1 MNAPPRRVRGSFPA
15 TPAANFRGTS
25 RPNRASA
32 PPPSIGLRANP
43 LPLAPEFQ
51 QGASSTP
58 GNPVI
63 PLTILD
69 APTQRFY
76 AVAVYGGLMAWKLYD
91 WVGLMENENASAWL
105 FLKWVFIEFAFFFGL
120 PELRIPWLE
129 LTQFT
134 SIVLFCCHAAFDFV
148 LMFNIGLPFS
158 AALLAFLRVFYDR
171 ELAVNEHYVQPSNVL
186 HNASVILG
194 KQIINILPE
203 GSAVLNPD
211 GDNFCLGGDQPTIT
225 VPIRFNAT
233 VPVEVEIIRVD
244 LDTSTEETLKLG
256 KDQIKSIARLAK
268 RQSDDPEE
276 TEVKFDY
283 PIKKPGVYRLGRVLD
298 EYKLEVQRQTR
309 NTFVVPCPQARVISS
324 PSAGRCLGDLSDLS
338 LQVEGTP
345 PMKIVYSRMINGKD
359 HSYHFQSLQP
369 EGFSSP
375 LLGSLRSSA
384 LVLPEDESF
393 VSWARA
399 QKVTVALN
407 ESMDIGGE
415 WQYSV
420 DEVHDAFGNVVKYAS
435 PADDPEMRPKPKHLV
450 QDFSVKERPTVSL
463 RGCDLRHPLNVAK
476 GKATKLPINFDM
488 AGKQPDTKH
497 SLSWYFSPIDTLTKS
512 GEHGDVVVTGT
523 FNAKGANEK
532 PRISAPGLY
541 TLKSVSSGS
550 CEGEV
555 QEPSSCL
562 LLNPLEPSLVLRST
576 DIPDKCAGNSIGV
589 AVDFDFVGTPP
600 FTVNY
605 EAIHNG
611 YPERMSFRAHNMRH
625 QEEFIPTVAGTHKYV
640 FNSISDAVY
649 SAQPLS
655 GPDMTLETKVKP
667 IASAYIRKQAD
678 VVSACLA
685 EEVEVDLTLLGEAP
699 FTLEWELVHDGRR
712 KQYKVTDVRDRNLK
726 IKTPP
731 LTQGGEYSVA
741 LVAVT
746 DTSGCRNFLQDE
758 LKIAVRRQHPRA
770 AFAQLDGKFRTMTW
784 EDANIKL
791 PVRLSGEGPWTV
803 TYKNLDKGEKAQVRK
818 STLKSG
824 NDFLVV
830 KERGIFEMIDVSD
843 GQCPGTVD
851 PRAAQFEVDWYARP
865 GLGLVQSSGIKQG
878 PNNALIKD
886 EVCEGDIDGFEV
898 FLRGSPP
905 FHVEYDITH
914 KPDGGVPTS
923 PNKKSFDAALGKASI
938 QMDTSRAGTY
948 AYQFQALADNLYSDN
963 RKFTPVGLQQKV
975 NPKPAAVFSK
985 PGQTYKS
992 CMADQSGEDPIPIQ
1006 LSGTAPFFLEVEI
1019 KHQSGAAL
1027 EIYRIPSIQTN
1038 EFDIE
1043 IPRQYLRLG
1052 GQSVRIRQVGDAK
1065 GCRRTYDTGGPSVQV
1080 QLYDAPAIYELEQ
1093 RKDYCV
1099 GERLAY
1105 TLSGTPPFDVW
1116 YTFDGSS
1123 RKAKSPTTSFRRLA
1137 EHPGDFVITSISD
1150 KASECHASYN
1160 ISKKIHPMPSVRVS
1174 KGKTVRSDIHEGGEV
1189 EILFEFT
1196 GTPPFEFTYTR
1207 STNARKGQRSHVIET
1222 RHDVSDQ
1229 YSKVVR
1235 ASQEGTYEVVAI
1247 KDAHCSFSMLQ
1258 VEGISHDKLLQY

>member
-1 MNAPPRRVRGSFPA
+1 MNGTPRRVTGSFPA
-15 TPAANFRGTS
+15 TPAVNFRRRGPSTAT
-25 RPNRASA
+25 NV
-32 PPPSIGLRANP
+32 PPSNATIRNNT
-43 LPLAPEFQ
+43 LPPAPEFQ
-51 QGASSTP
+51 PAINP
-58 GNPVI
+58 AGNPVI
-63 PLTILD
+63 PLTIID

-76 AVAVYGGLMAWKLYD
+76 AVGLYVALMAWKLYD
-91 WVGLMENENASAWL
+91 WVGLMEDENEGAWL
-105 FLKWVFIEFAFFFGL
+105 FLKWVFIECVFFFGL
-120 PELRIPWLE
+120 PEMRIPWLE

-134 SIVLFCCHAAFDFV
+134 SIVLFAGHAIFDFV
-148 LMFNIGLPFS
+148 MMFNIGVPFS
-158 AALLAFLRVFYDR
+158 AALLAFLRVFYAR
-171 ELAVNEHYVQPSNVL
+171 ELAISEHYVQPANVL
-186 HNASVILG
+186 YNASVILG

-211 GDNFCLGGDQPTIT
+211 GDTFCLGGDYPTIT

-233 VPVEVEIIRVD
+233 VPVEVEVIRVD
-244 LDTSTEETLKLG
+244 LDTNTEETLKLG
-256 KDQIKSIARLAK
+256 KDQIKSIAKLAK
-268 RQSDDPEE
+268 RQKEDADE

-283 PIKKPGVYRLGRVLD
+283 PIKKPGVYRLEKVLD
-298 EYKLEVQRQTR
+298 EYKLEVQRRTQ
-309 NTFVVPCPQARVISS
+309 NTFVVPCPQARVVSS
-324 PSAGRCLGDLSDLS
+324 PSSGRCLGDLSDLS

-345 PMKIVYSRMINGKD
+345 PLKIVYSRMINGKD

-375 LLGSLRSSA
+375 LMGSPRTSA
-384 LVLPEDESF
+384 LVLPDDESF

-407 ESMDIGGE
+407 ESMDIGGD

-420 DEVHDAFGNVVKYAS
+420 DEVHDAFGNIVKYDS
-435 PADDPEMRPKPKHLV
+435 PVDDPEMRPKPKHLV
-450 QDFSVKERPTVSL
+450 QDFNVKERPTISL
-463 RGCDLRHPLNVAK
+463 QGCDLRHPLKVAK
-476 GKATKLPINFDM
+476 GKATNLPLNFDIP
-488 AGKQPDTKH
+488 GKKHDTKH
-497 SLSWYFSPIDTLTKS
+497 SMSWYFSPIDTLTKS
-512 GEHGDVVVTGT
+512 GEHGDAVAIGT
-523 FNAKGANEK
+523 FNAKKANES

-550 CEGEV
+550 CDGEV

-562 LLNPLEPSLVLRST
+562 LLNPLEPSLVLRSA

-611 YPERMSFRAHNMRH
+611 APERMSFKAHNMRH

-640 FNSISDAVY
+640 FKSISDAVY

-667 IASAYIRKQAD
+667 IASAFIRKPAD
-678 VVSACLA
+678 VISACLA
-685 EEVEVDLTLLGEAP
+685 EEVEVDLAFQGEAP

-712 KQYKVTDVRDRNLK
+712 KQHKVTGIQDKYLK

-731 LTQGGEYSVA
+731 LIQGGEYSVA

-758 LKIAVRRQHPRA
+758 LKIAVRRQRPRA
-770 AFAQLDGKFRTMTW
+770 SFAQLDGKFKTMTW
-784 EDANIKL
+784 EDGKVKL
-791 PVRLSGEGPWTV
+791 PVRLSGEGPWTIA
-803 TYKNLDKGEKAQVRK
+803 YKNLDDGDRAQIK
-818 STLKSG
+818 QSTLRSG
-824 NDFLVV
+824 NDFLGV
-830 KERGIFEMIDVSD
+830 KERGIFEIVDVTD
-843 GQCPGTVD
+843 NQCPGTVD

-865 GLGLVQSSGIKQG
+865 ALHLVQSQGIKKG
-878 PNNALIKD
+878 PGNALIKD

-898 FLRGSPP
+898 ALKGSSP
-905 FHVEYDITH
+905 FHVEYEVTH

-923 PNKKSFDAALGKASI
+923 PNKKAFDAALGKASL
-938 QMDTSRAGTY
+938 QLDTSKAGTY
-948 AYQFQALADNLYSDN
+948 VYRFQSLADNLYSDN
-963 RKFTPVGLQQKV
+963 KKFTPFGLQQRV
-975 NPKPAAVFSK
+975 NPRPAASFNK

-992 CMADQSGEDPIPIQ
+992 CMADQNVEDTIPIQ
-1006 LSGTAPFFLEVEI
+1006 LSGTAPFSVEVEI
-1019 KHQSGAAL
+1019 KHQSGAAT

-1038 EFDIE
+1038 QFDIQ
-1043 IPRQYLRLG
+1043 IPRQYLKLG
-1052 GQSVRIRQVGDAK
+1052 GQSVRIRQVSDSH
-1065 GCRRTYDTGGPSVQV
+1065 GCRRTYDTSGPSVQV

-1099 GERLAY
+1099 GERIGY
-1105 TLSGTPPFDVW
+1105 TLSGTPPFEVW
-1116 YTFDGSS
+1116 YDFDGSQ

-1150 KASECHASYN
+1150 KASECRAAYN
-1160 ISKKIHPMPSVRVS
+1160 IPKRIHPMPSVRIS
-1174 KGKTVRSDIHEGGEV
+1174 KGKTVQSDIHEGGEV
-1189 EILFEFT
+1189 EMLFDFT

-1207 STNARKGQRSHVIET
+1207 STNARKGQRSHVLET

-1247 KDAHCSFSMLQ
+1247 KDAHCAFSMMQ
-1258 VEGISHDKLLQY
+1258 IEGINNDHLLQY